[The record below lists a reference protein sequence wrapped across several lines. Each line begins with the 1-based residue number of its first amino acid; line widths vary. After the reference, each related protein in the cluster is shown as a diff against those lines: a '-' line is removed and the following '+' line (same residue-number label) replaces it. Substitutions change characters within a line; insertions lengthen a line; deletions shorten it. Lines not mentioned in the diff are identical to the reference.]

1 MTLDIIGVGSPIID
15 LLAAVNDDFLKNIR
29 GDKGGMVLVDDAEMD
44 SILSLIDHR
53 DIVIAP
59 GGAAANTTFAA
70 TRLGLHSAFV
80 GKLGNDDNAQF
91 YQISYTKQ
99 GGDCSHFKFNP
110 DKTSARC
117 LSLITPDG
125 QRTMRTN
132 LAAASDLEPSDITDD
147 DFAGASH
154 VHIEGYLLF
163 KPNLLETTLKKIK
176 KAGCTVSL
184 DLGSFEVVNDC
195 IDILPGVLDNY
206 VDIVIANEDE
216 AFAFTGERDCAKS
229 LAILSQHCPLA
240 AVKMG
245 KHGSLLSDRKQTI
258 PIEPHTVS
266 QVRDT
271 TGAGDLWA
279 AGFLYGYVKKMSL
292 DKCGRIAS
300 LMGAN
305 AVECIGACTF
315 DEERWEHIHDS
326 VDSIQRA

>member
-1 MTLDIIGVGSPIID
+1 MTLDLIGVGSPIID
-15 LLAAVNDDFLKNIR
+15 LLATVKDDFLHNVR
-29 GDKGGMVLVDDAEMD
+29 GAKGGMVLVDDAEMD
-44 SILSLIDHR
+44 SILARIDTD

-70 TRLGLHSAFV
+70 TRLGLRTAFV

-91 YQISYTKQ
+91 YQICYTKQ
-99 GGDCSHFKFNP
+99 GGDCSRFKFNP

-132 LAAASDLEPSDITDD
+132 LSAASDLEPTDITND
-147 DFAGASH
+147 DFTDASH

-163 KPNLLETTLKKIK
+163 KRNLLESALEKIK
-176 KAGCTVSL
+176 AAGCTVSL

-195 IDILPGVLDNY
+195 KTILPAILENY

-216 AFAFTGERDCAKS
+216 AYAFTGEKDSRKS
-229 LAILSQHCPLA
+229 LDLLSKYCSFA

-245 KHGSLLSDRKQTI
+245 KDGALLSNRSDVVKA
-258 PIEPHTVS
+258 EPVRVS
-266 QVRDT
+266 KVVDT

-279 AGFLYGYVKKMSL
+279 SGFLYGFVKKLPL
-292 DKCGRIAS
+292 DKCGQIAS
-300 LMGAN
+300 IMGAN

-315 DEERWEHIHDS
+315 DEERWSHIHEL
-326 VDSIQRA
+326 IETIERG

>member
-1 MTLDIIGVGSPIID
+1 MALDLIGVGSPIVD
-15 LLAAVNDDFLKNIR
+15 LLAAVKDDFLKNVR

-44 SILSLIDHR
+44 SILAHIDS
-53 DIVIAP
+53 DNIVIAP

-70 TRLGLHSAFV
+70 TRLGLRTAFV

-99 GGDCSHFKFNP
+99 GGDCSRFKFNP
-110 DKTSARC
+110 HKSSARC

-132 LAAASDLEPSDITDD
+132 LAAASDLEPADITSD

-163 KPNLLETTLKKIK
+163 KPNLLESALKKIK
-176 KAGCTVSL
+176 ESGCTVSL

-195 IDILPGVLDNY
+195 IKILPAILDNY

-216 AFAFTGERDCAKS
+216 AFAFTGERDSRKALDK
-229 LAILSQHCPLA
+229 LSAHCRIA
-240 AVKMG
+240 AVKLG
-245 KHGSLLSDRKQTI
+245 KDGALLTDRV
-258 PIEPHTVS
+258 HTVKAEPLA
-266 QVRDT
+266 VKNVKDT

-279 AGFLYGYVKKMSL
+279 SGFLYGFVRELSL
-292 DKCGRIAS
+292 EKCGEIAS

-305 AVECIGACTF
+305 AVECVGACTF
-315 DEERWEHIHDS
+315 DEDRWDHIHAR
-326 VDSIQRA
+326 VAEIERG